1 MSFIFYADYSIIE
14 PLDRSSVYAEKS
26 YPMPQTSESIVPE
39 ISVQELKHLLDDNQ
53 SPFILDVRQESEYL
67 IANLGGHLIPL
78 HQLSDRLDELDSDL
92 TSNRLVVVHCR
103 SGVRSAQAVRFL
115 HAAGYTNTK
124 NLRGGILAWS
134 KEIDPS
140 IPTY

>member
-1 MSFIFYADYSIIE
+1 MTALSDA
-14 PLDRSSVYAEKS
+14 V
-26 YPMPQTSESIVPE
+26 VPE
-39 ISVQELKHLLDDNQ
+39 ISVQELKQLLDNNQ
-53 SPFILDVRQESEYL
+53 KPFVLDVRQEFEYS

-78 HQLSDRLDELDSDL
+78 NQLSDRLNELDEHLASDQL
-92 TSNRLVVVHCR
+92 TVVHCR

-115 HAAGYTNTK
+115 HAVGYTNTK